1 MTNIDEYNEKIV
13 YYSTRRRR
21 RNENVKII
29 TIIIITISI
38 KNENRWGFD
47 ILTFFIHRYQ

>member
-21 RNENVKII
+21 RNENV
-29 TIIIITISI
+29 
-38 KNENRWGFD
+38 
-47 ILTFFIHRYQ
+47 